1 MTWEDSY
8 LRHVAAVISEHGH
21 AVQYVGGDP
30 TMGEPPFAYT
40 VGLHTRP
47 GRPYEL
53 AFAGGGPD
61 LSTKVLNS
69 LAIGLADR
77 DVEPTEGLEIGGL
90 LRGGL
95 ALRLR
100 PVSRPEDLGVIHAIY
115 GTTPSVWQAL
125 WPDRNGRFP
134 RDARYSLPA
143 TTQPML

>member
-1 MTWEDSY
+1 MAT
-8 LRHVAAVISEHGH
+8 VIAEHGH

-47 GRPYEL
+47 GRAYEL

-77 DVEPTEGLEIGGL
+77 GVEPTDGLEIGGL
-90 LRGGL
+90 LQRGL
-95 ALRLR
+95 DLRLR
-100 PVSRPEDLGVIHAIY
+100 MVTRPEDLGVIHAIY
-115 GTTPSVWQAL
+115 GTTPPVWQAL
-125 WPDRNGRFP
+125 WPDRNDRFP
-134 RDARYSLPA
+134 GDSHYNLPA
-143 TTQPML
+143 TAQPLL